1 MFANFGGKMNKLIE
15 LLQVETKE
23 IAASFAKASIE
34 GEGTPQEVAD
44 RREEVVKK
52 FLEKYF
58 PFPYRIVKGNIIDS
72 FGIRSNSI
80 DCIVLNPSHP
90 YTVDPING
98 KASIIF
104 ADGVDYAIEVKPDLS
119 QKKEIERALEQIRS
133 VKKLTRIRKGLAKTP
148 DEIERAKR
156 IPSFIFSDK
165 TYIDIRTLISNIVD
179 YYVANAVPK
188 EEQFDMI
195 IINNQAIIINYGQK
209 TKFYKKDIDAIG
221 ICNTRE
227 DTLATFLILMN
238 MIPKS
243 EPEIDKNILGIY
255 LKDIPSYDVYTYN
268 DLNGKLAV
276 IER

>member
-1 MFANFGGKMNKLIE
+1 MNKLIE

-119 QKKEIERALEQIRS
+119 QKKEVERALEQIRS

-165 TYIDIRTLISNIVD
+165 TYVDIRTLISNIVD

-238 MIPKS
+238 MIPKT

-268 DLNGKLAV
+268 DLNGKLAA
-276 IER
+276 IES